1 MVCCAFYYLWDDW
14 YLWGVNR
21 LKTGRIEIPTI
32 IGTVP
37 ALLLFYAPFHEGDYG
52 FYVALRLIVCVV
64 SIFRIYKIYEE
75 SSDNYS
81 TFIVILFLFAVIL
94 FQPFWSWGIERETWA
109 WIDVFCGLLF
119 LGYSI
124 KCIYFD
130 FSGEASLPPQVS
142 SFVSEVKDE
151 LKAKV
156 ISYNSV
162 FIGIKPLI
170 IKRAQEKSYEM
181 IAECRAHKTSPRQW
195 VWLHMRSYC
204 IIRFKS
210 GECHWPGGEI
220 SSYGEKVFELFDY
233 AEDRLL
239 ALKYGGYTP
248 SFVDQDKELYRSLVC
263 ENNWEKGKSESKLAK
278 QEGK

>member
-1 MVCCAFYYLWDDW
+1 M
-14 YLWGVNR
+14 
-21 LKTGRIEIPTI
+21 KTDRIEIPTI

-64 SIFRIYKIYEE
+64 SIFRIYKIYEDN
-75 SSDNYS
+75 SDNYNNW
-81 TFIVILFLFAVIL
+81 VAILFLVTVIL

-124 KCIYFD
+124 KCISFD
-130 FSGEASLPPQVS
+130 FSGKASLSPQVS

-156 ISYNSV
+156 ISNNSV
-162 FIGIKPLI
+162 FSGIKPLI
-170 IKRAQEKSYEM
+170 IKSAEEKSYEM

-195 VWLHMRSYC
+195 VCLSIRSYC
-204 IIRFKS
+204 IIRFES

-233 AEDRLL
+233 AEDRLQ
-239 ALKYGGYTP
+239 ALRYLGYTP
-248 SFVDQDKELYRSLVC
+248 SFVDQDKKLYRSLVC
-263 ENNWEKGKSESKLAK
+263 ENNWGKVKSESKY
-278 QEGK
+278 